1 MREGTTCT
9 REGARVIGE
18 GTLFGSRDRFLGPR
32 LPKRNAGADVSGTYQ
47 APWVRRRDDLDEL
60 PEGLPWGDTAREA
73 QRAFKRR
80 DDRKK
85 ASNA

>member
-1 MREGTTCT
+1 M
-9 REGARVIGE
+9 
-18 GTLFGSRDRFLGPR
+18 
-32 LPKRNAGADVSGTYQ
+32 SGTYQ

-80 DDRKK
+80 DDRKN